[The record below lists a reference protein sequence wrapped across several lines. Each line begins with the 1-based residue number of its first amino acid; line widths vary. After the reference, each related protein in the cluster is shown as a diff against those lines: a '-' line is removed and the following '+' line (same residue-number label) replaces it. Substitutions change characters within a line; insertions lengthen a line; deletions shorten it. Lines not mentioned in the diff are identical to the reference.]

1 MNRSIEGVVTFLRD
15 NDNLIKQ
22 LMETAESA
30 TNEIE
35 QLADRVGNAREE
47 AQVLVDQLGA
57 VEFSVGGQDDTKVRQ
72 AALLEAVAALRKKF
86 ETYKNDPL
94 RRGIY
99 AAEISNLY
107 LQLAN
112 TFNNET
118 VAQIVPFGADEISG
132 YKELM
137 KKAVLDAAS
146 RKKRAAVIKAGAQ
159 ISRLALGVAGKL
171 ALVKSMGTRP
181 VMWTSAALM
190 LLLLATGCSL
200 DAASRGPFG
209 PEDPETVNAE
219 EAAPRTA
226 P

>member
-1 MNRSIEGVVTFLRD
+1 MKSNNWPIAV
-15 NDNLIKQ
+15 NLAYSR
-22 LMETAESA
+22 L
-30 TNEIE
+30 
-35 QLADRVGNAREE
+35 DDNAREE

-57 VEFSVGGQDDTKVRQ
+57 VEFSVGRQDDTKVRQ

-132 YKELM
+132 YKDLM

-146 RKKRAAVIKAGAQ
+146 RKKRAAVIKAGVQ

-171 ALVKSMGTRP
+171 ALV
-181 VMWTSAALM
+181 
-190 LLLLATGCSL
+190 
-200 DAASRGPFG
+200 
-209 PEDPETVNAE
+209 
-219 EAAPRTA
+219 
-226 P
+226 

>member
-1 MNRSIEGVVTFLRD
+1 MNRSIEGVVTFLQD
-15 NDNLIKQ
+15 NDSLIKQ

-57 VEFSVGGQDDTKVRQ
+57 VEFSVGRQDDTKVRQ

-112 TFNNET
+112 NET

-132 YKELM
+132 YKDLM

-146 RKKRAAVIKAGAQ
+146 RKKRAAVIKAGVQ

-171 ALVKSMGTRP
+171 ALV
-181 VMWTSAALM
+181 
-190 LLLLATGCSL
+190 
-200 DAASRGPFG
+200 
-209 PEDPETVNAE
+209 
-219 EAAPRTA
+219 
-226 P
+226 

>member
-1 MNRSIEGVVTFLRD
+1 MNRSIEGVITFLRD

-30 TNEIE
+30 TTEIE
-35 QLADRVGNAREE
+35 QLATRVSNARDE
-47 AQVLVDQLGA
+47 AQVLVDQLGTA
-57 VEFSVGGQDDTKVRQ
+57 EFSVGRQDDTKVRQ
-72 AALLEAVAALRKKF
+72 TALLEAVGALRKKF

-118 VAQIVPFGADEISG
+118 VAQIVPFEADEISI
-132 YKELM
+132 YKDLM

-146 RKKRAAVIKAGAQ
+146 RKKRAAVIKAGVQ

-171 ALVKSMGTRP
+171 ALV
-181 VMWTSAALM
+181 
-190 LLLLATGCSL
+190 
-200 DAASRGPFG
+200 
-209 PEDPETVNAE
+209 
-219 EAAPRTA
+219 
-226 P
+226 

>member
-1 MNRSIEGVVTFLRD
+1 MNRSIEGVITFLRD

-30 TNEIE
+30 TTEIE
-35 QLADRVGNAREE
+35 QLATRVSNARDE
-47 AQVLVDQLGA
+47 AQVLVDQLGTA
-57 VEFSVGGQDDTKVRQ
+57 EFSVGRQDDTKVRQ
-72 AALLEAVAALRKKF
+72 TALLEAVGALRKKF

-118 VAQIVPFGADEISG
+118 VAQIVPFEADEISI
-132 YKELM
+132 YKDLM
-137 KKAVLDAAS
+137 KKAVLDTAS

-159 ISRLALGVAGKL
+159 ISRLALGVASKL
-171 ALVKSMGTRP
+171 ALV
-181 VMWTSAALM
+181 
-190 LLLLATGCSL
+190 
-200 DAASRGPFG
+200 
-209 PEDPETVNAE
+209 
-219 EAAPRTA
+219 
-226 P
+226 